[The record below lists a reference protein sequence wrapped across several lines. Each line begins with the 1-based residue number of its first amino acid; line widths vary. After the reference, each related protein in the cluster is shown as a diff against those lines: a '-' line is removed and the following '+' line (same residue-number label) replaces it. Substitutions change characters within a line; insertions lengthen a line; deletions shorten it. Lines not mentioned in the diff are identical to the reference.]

1 LCIHITILLRSQGE
15 KHKVT
20 GKKLATRTEL
30 RSSFHSGFYHRPT
43 QTSLIEISRSNI
55 QKVKKMP
62 STMLGK
68 IIGTKSK
75 IPTVALPMVKE
86 KEM

>member
-1 LCIHITILLRSQGE
+1 
-15 KHKVT
+15 
-20 GKKLATRTEL
+20 
-30 RSSFHSGFYHRPT
+30 
-43 QTSLIEISRSNI
+43 
-55 QKVKKMP
+55 
-62 STMLGK
+62 MLGK